1 MSNFF
6 GYLLKEKDTE
16 VHEKERE
23 KESDEDI
30 QTRIDISFQ
39 AITDNQDDRINF
51 SQMHL
56 LISQGIGIGIE
67 LSNLTKCCEKVIRKD
82 LKMHSVREWRSL
94 GRVVPAPQE
103 NDRSGR
109 NDQSKKMNVERSG
122 GVKTNG
128 DSTNADVAA
137 SSVGRSFN
145 AAGTSASVVFDPD
158 IEMDNTLNDE
168 EAAAKEKF
176 LRHSTQVISNTT
188 GSNLI
193 GIQSDEKLFT
203 LTQVSCVVKELLA
216 NENATNTASFSAGL
230 IIPLTLL
237 FPLLFL
243 LASCCCHKKSQNLID
258 NIFATWSL
266 PKRAWKGIKAPFFFV
281 ISTVFWGVAFWNGM
295 SLFHLDDFEMD
306 PGK

>member
-1 MSNFF
+1 MYNFF

-109 NDQSKKMNVERSG
+109 NDQSKKMNELC
-122 GVKTNG
+122 KC
-128 DSTNADVAA
+128 
-137 SSVGRSFN
+137 
-145 AAGTSASVVFDPD
+145 
-158 IEMDNTLNDE
+158 
-168 EAAAKEKF
+168 AK
-176 LRHSTQVISNTT
+176 IS
-188 GSNLI
+188 
-193 GIQSDEKLFT
+193 
-203 LTQVSCVVKELLA
+203 
-216 NENATNTASFSAGL
+216 
-230 IIPLTLL
+230 
-237 FPLLFL
+237 
-243 LASCCCHKKSQNLID
+243 H
-258 NIFATWSL
+258 
-266 PKRAWKGIKAPFFFV
+266 
-281 ISTVFWGVAFWNGM
+281 
-295 SLFHLDDFEMD
+295 
-306 PGK
+306 